1 MTTARYLFR
10 EGRVPLLVGMPHV
23 GLGIPDDI
31 ASTMTDHALTRA
43 DTDWHVDML
52 YDFLDDLGASTLA
65 ATQSR
70 YVIDLNRAPDGADL
84 YPGRDSTELCP
95 TSSFHHVPLYR
106 KGREPDAAEIARR
119 IEAYWRPYHVKL
131 AAELA
136 RLKAEFGIAL
146 LWDAHSIRS
155 TVPRFF
161 DGVLPDFNLGTAGG
175 ASCGEDLAARVFAVA
190 EASKDYGAVRDGRF
204 KGGYVTRTYGRPADG
219 IHAIQLELSQRT
231 YMDEAPPYAFREDL
245 AARARPALRA
255 MLAAMLGD
263 KVSRE

>member
-1 MTTARYLFR
+1 MTATSYIFR

-23 GLGIPDDI
+23 GPGIPDDI
-31 ASTMTDHALTRA
+31 AATMTDHALTRA

-52 YDFLDDLGASTLA
+52 YDFLDELGASTIA

-70 YVIDLNRAPDGADL
+70 YVIDLNRPPDGADL

-106 KGREPDAAEIARR
+106 QDQEPDAAEIARR
-119 IEAYWRPYHVKL
+119 IETYWRPYHAKL
-131 AAELA
+131 STELA

-155 TVPRFF
+155 TVPRLF

-175 ASCGEDLAARVFAVA
+175 ASCGGGLAARVFAVA
-190 EASKDYGAVRDGRF
+190 EALNEYSAVRDDRF
-204 KGGYVTRTYGRPADG
+204 KGGYVTRTYGRPDDG

-231 YMDEAPPYAFREDL
+231 YMDEAPPYRFRRDL
-245 AARARPALRA
+245 AAEVRPVLRRMLEA
-255 MLAAMLGD
+255 MLNRAG
-263 KVSRE
+263 